1 MAQGWGHLLFK
12 HEVLSLNP
20 STHRKTW
27 VPHMSGTLVLCWVQ
41 RQGSLWGLLDTSQV
55 PGAV

>member
-1 MAQGWGHLLFK
+1 MAQWWNHFLFK
-12 HEVLSLNP
+12 HEDLSLNP
-20 STHRKTW
+20 STHIKTR
-27 VPHMSGTLVLCWVQ
+27 VPHMSGTLVLCWLQ